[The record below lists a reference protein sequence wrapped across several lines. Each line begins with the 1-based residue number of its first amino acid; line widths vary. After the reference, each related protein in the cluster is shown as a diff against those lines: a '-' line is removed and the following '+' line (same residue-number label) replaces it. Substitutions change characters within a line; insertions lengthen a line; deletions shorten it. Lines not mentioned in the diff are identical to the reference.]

1 MSEIIKADDK
11 AAAVFNMYR
20 YPLSIAGML
29 YLSEIMAEVYLD
41 VVVLSQ
47 MLAQTDYPQDP
58 VVMAR
63 HIETAILIKKMRPVW
78 KREHDRE
85 NRAKKRQRIIEKAA
99 IVAMIPKAE
108 VELAGIS

>member
-63 HIETAILIKKMRPVW
+63 HIETAILIKKIGLSG
-78 KREHDRE
+78 
-85 NRAKKRQRIIEKAA
+85 NGNTTGRIARRNVSASLRKQ
-99 IVAMIPKAE
+99 P
-108 VELAGIS
+108 LWL